1 MPIKTEKVFGVILNA
16 VDAAVVI
23 VDQETHEVVDVN
35 LAAVEMF
42 GVPKENIVGM
52 LCYKFV
58 CPNDINQCPVTDLGK
73 SVHKAEKE
81 FTKPNGHKIPV
92 LKSVACI
99 EINSRHYLVE
109 TLVDITGRAQA
120 EAKLVESKL
129 RYRYLSELTTDYV
142 YSCVRTKNTPYKID
156 WISGAFESITGYSN
170 DHLMKA
176 GCWLQ
181 LVHPDDIPLVRD
193 YLLKLKPGQSDSCE
207 YRIITK
213 DGGIR
218 WMHNKSMCMP
228 HEKEPEGYRLLGGA
242 QDITECKQ
250 AEEALKTSEEKYR
263 ALFEESKDAI
273 FISTPEGKF
282 LDINQAGIELF
293 WYSSKEKLLSID
305 INGDLYVNTGDRKI
319 YQELLFEKG
328 FVKDYEVEM
337 KKGSGE
343 RLNVLI
349 TSSTVK
355 DEKGNITAYRGIIRD
370 VTESKRLE
378 RQLLQSQN
386 MEAVGQLAGGVA
398 HDFNNILTAIMGYCS
413 LIQMKTK
420 EELTKTRAAHILALS
435 EKAAGLTQ
443 SLLAF
448 SRKQVINPTPTDIN
462 EIVNSRS
469 ILLRRLIGKDIDL
482 RTVLSKESITVI
494 VDREQIEHVLMNLA
508 TNARDAM
515 PHGGILTMSTEPV
528 ELNREFIE
536 TQGYGEI
543 GTYALLSVADTGI
556 GIDEKTKERIFEPFF
571 TTKEVGKGTGLGL
584 AMVYGIIKQ
593 HNGFINVSSEP
604 DKGTTFRIYIPS
616 I

>member
-52 LCYKFV
+52 LCHKFV

-293 WYSSKEKLLSID
+293 GYSSKEKLLSID